1 MRARIDRRRMAGMSG
16 LGFLLL
22 LLLIGFFALLVIRL
36 FPVYLEHY
44 NVSAS
49 LRSLTTEPREGG
61 LDSARIRELLLRRFE
76 INDVTHVN
84 GKHIQIEPTSE
95 GTRVAIAYEVRKP
108 FMANVDLVVSFRD
121 AVMLPRK

>member
-1 MRARIDRRRMAGMSG
+1 MRARIDHRRMAGMSG

-22 LLLIGFFALLVIRL
+22 LLLIGFFALLVVRL

-44 NVSAS
+44 NVSTS
-49 LRSLTTEPREGG
+49 LRSLTTESREGG

-84 GKHIQIEPTSE
+84 RKHIRIEPTSG

-121 AVMLPRK
+121 AIVLPRQ